1 MVSIK
6 DSLFKEYDLRGVVGD
21 ELTGEVAYKFGLG
34 YGSYVQLKGFT
45 KVVVG
50 YDNRLSSKYL
60 TNQLIKGLLETGINV
75 VNVGLVT
82 TPMFYC
88 AKNKLGL
95 VTGIM
100 VTASHNPKEYN
111 GFKISF
117 DKTGNAYG
125 EKIRALRDYI
135 KKEEFLSGSG
145 ILSTYDV
152 KADYLELIKKSIDI
166 KRKLKVVIDCGN
178 GTTGII
184 VKDVFDMFNLECDY
198 LYSKSD
204 GNFPNHHP
212 DPSLEKNMESLKR
225 RVVELNYDLGIAFDG
240 DGDRVGIVDN
250 LGNFYTA
257 DYYLAIM
264 SSYMKDNLDKLLFD
278 VKCSKMLTDECE
290 KNNIKPYMFKTG
302 ASYTNMEMQEGNFIF
317 GGEYSGHLFFR
328 DKWPGFDD
336 GIYAGLRLIEMLS
349 NCDLSLSEM
358 LNKLNHYENEYVEY
372 PIDLDLKDIIVS
384 KVKEYVI
391 EHGYDYTDIDGVR
404 VEFADGFALVRGS
417 NTTPILTMRFEAKTK
432 ERLKEIKDEFLN
444 QVKDIIDSLN
454 KPTLYY

>member
-88 AKNKLGL
+88 AKYKLGL

-135 KKEEFLSGSG
+135 KKEDFLSGSG

-290 KNNIKPYMFKTG
+290 KNNIKPCMFKTG

-372 PIDLDLKDIIVS
+372 PINLDLKDIIVS

-404 VEFADGFALVRGS
+404 VEFVDGFALVRGS

-444 QVKDIIDSLN
+444 QVKDIMDNLN
-454 KPTLYY
+454 KSTL

>member
-88 AKNKLGL
+88 AKYKLGL

-135 KKEEFLSGSG
+135 KKEDFLSGSG

-290 KNNIKPYMFKTG
+290 QNNIKPCMFKTG

-349 NCDLSLSEM
+349 NCDLSLNEM
-358 LNKLNHYENEYVEY
+358 LTKLNHYENEYVEY
-372 PIDLDLKDIIVS
+372 PIDLDLKDKVVS

-391 EHGYDYTDIDGVR
+391 DQGYDYTDIDGVR

-444 QVKDIIDSLN
+444 RVKDIIDSLN
-454 KPTLYY
+454 KPTL

>member
-1 MVSIK
+1 
-6 DSLFKEYDLRGVVGD
+6 
-21 ELTGEVAYKFGLG
+21 
-34 YGSYVQLKGFT
+34 
-45 KVVVG
+45 
-50 YDNRLSSKYL
+50 
-60 TNQLIKGLLETGINV
+60 
-75 VNVGLVT
+75 
-82 TPMFYC
+82 
-88 AKNKLGL
+88 
-95 VTGIM
+95 M

-204 GNFPNHHP
+204 GNFLNHHP
-212 DPSLEKNMESLKR
+212 DPSIEKNTEALKR
-225 RVVELNYDLGIAFDG
+225 RVAELNYDLGIAFDG

-278 VKCSKMLTDECE
+278 VKCSKMLTDECA
-290 KNNIKPYMFKTG
+290 KNNIKPCMFKTG

-349 NCDLSLSEM
+349 NCDLSLNEM

-372 PIDLDLKDIIVS
+372 PINLDLKDIIVS

-454 KPTLYY
+454 KSTL

>member
-1 MVSIK
+1 MISIK

-45 KVVVG
+45 KVIVG

-88 AKNKLGL
+88 AKYKLGL

-135 KKEEFLSGSG
+135 KKEDFLSGSG

-290 KNNIKPYMFKTG
+290 KNNIKPCMFKTG

-391 EHGYDYTDIDGVR
+391 EHDYNYTDIDGVR
-404 VEFADGFALVRGS
+404 VEFIDGFALVRGS

-432 ERLKEIKDEFLN
+432 ERLKEIKDEFLY

-454 KPTLYY
+454 KSTL

>member
-88 AKNKLGL
+88 AKYKLGL

-135 KKEEFLSGSG
+135 KKEDFLSGSG

-290 KNNIKPYMFKTG
+290 QNNIKPCMFKTG

-349 NCDLSLSEM
+349 NCDLSLNEM
-358 LNKLNHYENEYVEY
+358 LTKLNHYENEYVEY
-372 PIDLDLKDIIVS
+372 PIDLDLKDKVVS

-391 EHGYDYTDIDGVR
+391 DQGYDYTDIDGVR

-444 QVKDIIDSLN
+444 QVKDIMDNLN
-454 KPTLYY
+454 KSTL

>member
-88 AKNKLGL
+88 AKYKLGL

-135 KKEEFLSGSG
+135 KKEDFLSGSG

-290 KNNIKPYMFKTG
+290 QNNIKPCMFKTG

-349 NCDLSLSEM
+349 NCDLSLNEM
-358 LNKLNHYENEYVEY
+358 LTKLNHYENEYVEY
-372 PIDLDLKDIIVS
+372 PIDLDLKDKVVS

-444 QVKDIIDSLN
+444 QVKDIMDNLN
-454 KPTLYY
+454 KSTL

>member
-88 AKNKLGL
+88 AKYKLGL

-135 KKEEFLSGSG
+135 KKEDFLSGSG

-290 KNNIKPYMFKTG
+290 KNNIKPCMFKTG

-349 NCDLSLSEM
+349 NCDLSLNEM

-372 PIDLDLKDIIVS
+372 PINLDFKDKVVS

-391 EHGYDYTDIDGVR
+391 EQGYNYTDIDGVR

-444 QVKDIIDSLN
+444 RVKDIIDSLN
-454 KPTLYY
+454 KSTL

>member
-88 AKNKLGL
+88 AKYKLGL

-125 EKIRALRDYI
+125 EKIRSLRDYI
-135 KKEEFLSGSG
+135 KKEDFLSGSG

-290 KNNIKPYMFKTG
+290 KNNIKPCMFKTG

-349 NCDLSLSEM
+349 NCYLSLNEM

-372 PIDLDLKDIIVS
+372 PIDLDLKDKVVS

-444 QVKDIIDSLN
+444 RVKDIIDSLN
-454 KPTLYY
+454 KPTL

>member
-88 AKNKLGL
+88 AKYKLGL

-135 KKEEFLSGSG
+135 KKEDFLSGSG

-278 VKCSKMLTDECE
+278 VKCSKMLTDECA
-290 KNNIKPYMFKTG
+290 KNNIKPCMFKTG

-372 PIDLDLKDIIVS
+372 PINLDFKDKVVS

-391 EHGYDYTDIDGVR
+391 EQGYNYTDIDGVR

-444 QVKDIIDSLN
+444 QVKNIIDNLN
-454 KPTLYY
+454 KSSL